1 MPTRSRVSR
10 YLFRGNPSLLLA
22 LSTDTAWVKAGAC
35 GTQTRTSRI
44 KCVLDKWVDGPKWE
58 PGSPPENEQ
67 GAFNEAGSFELDL
80 RSHHEAALLKASKEW
95 SCNKTEALRRIL
107 WGWLAR
113 PMVAETL
120 RSKPRR
126 SPALPPAPG

>member
-1 MPTRSRVSR
+1 MPTRSKVAR
-10 YLFRGNPSLLLA
+10 LMFRANPSLLLA
-22 LSTDTAWVKAGAC
+22 LSSDAAWAKAGAC

-44 KCVLDKWVDGPKWE
+44 KLVLERWLEERWP
-58 PGSPPENEQ
+58 PGSPPE
-67 GAFNEAGSFELDL
+67 AEAHQIAHAASFELNI
-80 RSHHEAALLKASKEW
+80 RAHHENALLKASKEW

-113 PMVAETL
+113 PMVADSI

-126 SPALPPAPG
+126 SPALPPAQG